1 MSFLIENNLLIDSI
15 TRKLLS
21 HSICDLNKYIKIDNA
36 LMKLS
41 ISNIPIEEINF
52 VIEKL
57 PKYKSLNDF
66 FMKKFPEVF
75 ILKCTNRLSS
85 KDDSMHRI
93 ILKDEKKPINE
104 RLIRVSIK
112 YYLSMRRF
120 IMKNVRYR

>member
-93 ILKDEKKPINE
+93 ILKDEKKLINE
-104 RLIRVSIK
+104 
-112 YYLSMRRF
+112 
-120 IMKNVRYR
+120 